1 MAKRTGKMRASRFA
15 RQATLAAILSKVN
28 LFGFSLCFGFLGL
41 HRSTPSTDAS
51 QLQSRLQESQ
61 LKAVAVSERTVI
73 SEELTEAT
81 AVAFSRLRHLAANAG
96 LHDVPEGLLQ
106 RCCTATKNNVEE
118 AYARLRDILVWRQRE
133 GVDRILDNPGAVAAE
148 RWYRQLLHYGLTG
161 EDLKGR
167 AVMIEAIGQWDMD
180 ELDRAAR
187 KRKDSMLQA
196 HVVVC
201 ETLLSQ
207 AEEVAAARV
216 RDRGW
221 QGGPSARARQ
231 RVPGFVAVLDMEG
244 ISSKQNPL
252 VYPQLLNALREV
264 STINARYY
272 PEAVEHVFVVNAPRL
287 FESIWRILSPFV
299 LPSSGVKVD
308 VLSKGEFGPL
318 LRECGRE
325 CLPLQLGGI
334 LPRET
339 FPYRS

>member
-1 MAKRTGKMRASRFA
+1 M
-15 RQATLAAILSKVN
+15 LAAILTKAN
-28 LFGFSLCFGFLGL
+28 MFGFSLSPGFVGL

-51 QLQSRLQESQ
+51 QLQLCLQASQ
-61 LKAVAVSERTVI
+61 LKAVTVSQRTVI
-73 SEELTEAT
+73 NEELTETT
-81 AVAFSRLRHLAANAG
+81 AVALSRLQHLAANAG

-118 AYARLRDILVWRQRE
+118 AYARLHDILGWRRRE

-167 AVMIEAIGQWDMD
+167 AVMIEAIGQWDME
-180 ELDRAAR
+180 ELDKAAR

-207 AEEVAAARV
+207 AEEVAAARIG
-216 RDRGW
+216 DRGRE
-221 QGGPSARARQ
+221 GGLSARARQ

-244 ISSKQNPL
+244 ISLKQNPL
-252 VYPQLLNALREV
+252 GYPQVLNALREV
-264 STINARYY
+264 SKINARYY
-272 PEAVEHVFVVNAPRL
+272 PEAVEHVFVVNAPGI

-308 VLSKGEFGPL
+308 VLPKGEFGPL
-318 LRECGRE
+318 LRECGTE

-334 LPRET
+334 LPRQT
-339 FPYRS
+339 APYQS